1 MAQNDVEEFLLER
14 MQSPKGLGDVMASVG
29 EGLACHPR
37 GAREDSVFYLLCS
50 FEMFPLH
57 GEQNPQ
63 DVRLPPLGSEAGPW
77 GRCQRLPTGEQ
88 FLGCR
93 AVATSPGGM
102 QVAGVL
108 VLSPQPDPKPAS
120 VPHLQKGDDNENMES
135 DRTAG
140 RPEMIR
146 ESAEREAWEPGSA

>member
-37 GAREDSVFYLLCS
+37 GAREDSVFHLLCS

-63 DVRLPPLGSEAGPW
+63 DVRLPVCTHQGWAPTKHQVGTGKTRNAYIVG
-77 GRCQRLPTGEQ
+77 LPE
-88 FLGCR
+88 F
-93 AVATSPGGM
+93 
-102 QVAGVL
+102 
-108 VLSPQPDPKPAS
+108 
-120 VPHLQKGDDNENMES
+120 DDRIKTNF
-135 DRTAG
+135 G
-140 RPEMIR
+140 
-146 ESAEREAWEPGSA
+146 

>member
-63 DVRLPPLGSEAGPW
+63 DVRLPNVNTAKSL
-77 GRCQRLPTGEQ
+77 GEQ
-88 FLGCR
+88 EK
-93 AVATSPGGM
+93 GG
-102 QVAGVL
+102 
-108 VLSPQPDPKPAS
+108 
-120 VPHLQKGDDNENMES
+120 
-135 DRTAG
+135 G
-140 RPEMIR
+140 R
-146 ESAEREAWEPGSA
+146 SGSQS

>member
-37 GAREDSVFYLLCS
+37 GAREDSVFHLLCS

-63 DVRLPPLGSEAGPW
+63 DVRLPKQQKEDLLHYAVITITLGSSSKERGSHAPFPRLSSSQAGW
-77 GRCQRLPTGEQ
+77 VTKQVTENRRLKGEVSGLALEFSLCHQ
-88 FLGCR
+88 MWPRYQYHQHHVQPL
-93 AVATSPGGM
+93 
-102 QVAGVL
+102 L
-108 VLSPQPDPKPAS
+108 VCTTHRL
-120 VPHLQKGDDNENMES
+120 
-135 DRTAG
+135 
-140 RPEMIR
+140 
-146 ESAEREAWEPGSA
+146 

>member
-63 DVRLPPLGSEAGPW
+63 DVRLPGEKVRCPNDTDFFLAG
-77 GRCQRLPTGEQ
+77 L
-88 FLGCR
+88 
-93 AVATSPGGM
+93 
-102 QVAGVL
+102 
-108 VLSPQPDPKPAS
+108 LSAHP
-120 VPHLQKGDDNENMES
+120 
-135 DRTAG
+135 
-140 RPEMIR
+140 
-146 ESAEREAWEPGSA
+146 